1 MLNKIAIVLLIIFLI
16 FFLSNDKKMSIYTE
30 KKNFK
35 YLFII
40 FIFFCIYNDVNVLF
54 IIIITLGFLYYN
66 SNLYEKLK
74 HNKILGSTIEKFAN
88 EYDFVPYNNND
99 NDNNDNNDNNNNDV
113 NNPDINKFN
122 IEKYKNSDE
131 KINKDINEDNID
143 NENNKINDNKKNNEI
158 EPFKLSVQEI
168 KEMYDNIKLQLE
180 KMDE

>member
-16 FFLSNDKKMSIYTE
+16 FFLSNDKKMNKYTE

-40 FIFFCIYNDVNVLF
+40 FIFFCIYNDINILF
-54 IIIITLGFLYYN
+54 VILVTLGFLYYN

-74 HNKILGSTIEKFAN
+74 NNKILGLTIEKFAN
-88 EYDFVPYNNND
+88 EYDFVPYSKENND
-99 NDNNDNNDNNNNDV
+99 DDNNHDSIENHNKKEETKIDEN
-113 NNPDINKFN
+113 IN
-122 IEKYKNSDE
+122 
-131 KINKDINEDNID
+131 
-143 NENNKINDNKKNNEI
+143 NDNKKEVV

-168 KEMYDNIKLQLE
+168 KEMYDNIKLQLD